1 MRPLQGQGWLG
12 VMPAWVTSR
21 VLGKCRGVEGERSAR
36 GASGSSKTGTPRP
49 GRGRSPVGPKPW
61 HALPDRDP
69 APSPARVPPPTDP
82 GSAPKA
88 RRAPTHLVA
97 GAWDSSS
104 RKCEAERRHPP
115 GELLPE
121 AAEGGAGRGW
131 GRGGA
136 GPRALCGD
144 PVQRALAL
152 LHGLLPAPRAEQGLG
167 LWLFVSWVPPGSRP
181 GAPVPPAD
189 PCAPLAARKPS
200 AAYKLSIYFLQA
212 SAGQPWKH

>member
-36 GASGSSKTGTPRP
+36 GASGSSTTGTPRP

-131 GRGGA
+131 GRGGGGA
-136 GPRALCGD
+136 EGALRRPRAA
-144 PVQRALAL
+144 R
-152 LHGLLPAPRAEQGLG
+152 PRSA
-167 LWLFVSWVPPGSRP
+167 SRVAP
-181 GAPVPPAD
+181 GAPRRAGSWAVVVCLLGSTGVSAWSPGAS
-189 PCAPLAARKPS
+189 CRPLRTSGSQKTVSCLQIKYLLSPS
-200 AAYKLSIYFLQA
+200 
-212 SAGQPWKH
+212 